1 MANTFA
7 YVSPAIAVLLGWA
20 ILDEN
25 INFRIIIT
33 TIIILIGVI
42 IIVNRDKFPTKN
54 RRGNNLKEN

>member
-1 MANTFA
+1 LANTFA